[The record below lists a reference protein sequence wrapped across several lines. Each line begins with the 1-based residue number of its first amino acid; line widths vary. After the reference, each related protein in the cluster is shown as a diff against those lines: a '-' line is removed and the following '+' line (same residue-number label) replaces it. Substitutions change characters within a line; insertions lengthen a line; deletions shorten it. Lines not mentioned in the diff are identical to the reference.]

1 MPPRR
6 VGRPPLKRTSSG
18 RKSKKETLL
27 TSLSVFTTEEQETK
41 QNAEVVPSLSK
52 EQQEITQFALH
63 RPGAQRA
70 MQAITNPTES
80 RIGTLKLNKIN
91 RPGPV
96 WKHLGVVHTVDLPY
110 WFDSQ
115 LNDYNVKR
123 FTHTY
128 VVDIRWFGYPG
139 DSPND
144 LRARSFIVRWADRSP
159 LPPENRG
166 LLEKEKAPL
175 LRWEFGCRGICAITE
190 EAASEESESI
200 SQSEGEQEEEIS
212 HKVKKK
218 SRWNCPNHVY
228 IVVEVCANDLSLAHV
243 WQRGSHEDAVNL
255 KLLNWSHILRNEVQ
269 EAMRLCGARPMHI
282 MKDLVTR
289 FDYPTQQLLQ
299 RLDLP
304 VIKIT
309 TPFPSWRR
317 PMPQQIRNL
326 LPAAMRRLRLHV
338 DPFQGIKI
346 LVTKNPEDI
355 YQPHDFSKPNNISRF
370 TVAVSTDYALEDLLV
385 HGAHDG
391 IGADFSWRNKNE
403 NRAAMT
409 LLTVV
414 TEGGRMTP
422 GAALL
427 SPNVKKDTIKAWL
440 KETKK
445 KLMKRAKE
453 IVKDPKSVKHTDPA
467 IKKQIINKAKQ
478 MVETGKWLVAKWMI
492 DKCWPFLQAIKEID
506 PDFLILICQFHIV
519 TALVT
524 FTGDNGRVIGGP
536 PIPHGLKYHL
546 VYLFREFQRVCI
558 PEEVPAYK
566 ARFFARLEH
575 ACMTG
580 EVVEAPLSE
589 DEFEEWMGII
599 KKGGGEGGL
608 TALVPDKSTI
618 IDDEGGDEVMS
629 VSSVLTDAGNHAP
642 NPALARWL
650 SYVTDILLPPGVTRD
665 GSYNTNNW
673 TESAWLVFDK
683 TILNMRANKRI
694 DRLLLLIRA
703 YFFPMYEQWP
713 PEAKRIPREIEEMYA
728 LAYTLWDLG
737 FVQHREKRVYEVQ
750 EASKDGEAVLFVVD
764 LARPKCSPCA
774 QWEQTGKWCV
784 HMRAAIIYE
793 NNGSVREWQ
802 ALETII
808 QQRKPV
814 DILGHKASKG
824 KGKAQGKSRKVGSQL
839 DRWPSDTV
847 IQHQI
852 ERVFKELPPIDI
864 LEPNEQSHS
873 SSDESESSESTTV
886 SQEQNVRD
894 GFRSGYIDLGGR
906 PSNLRPLRPWRR
918 VAKRSHELRFNKKP
932 GRKGR
937 QRLDR
942 KRTSIFYRED
952 LLDRKVRMTRKTLT
966 MFKCTSLKAF
976 KEQLKQIIQSPT
988 KSKPAESFKKNP
1000 IKERSLSFSD
1010 LPEAEELLK
1019 LCNPSVASNKPLSP
1033 NLSRTRRVPSGSS
1046 KAKKNSEAIMSVQEA
1061 VYAAEDVVLYSDDL
1075 SRWNGSYLLRLEE
1088 MQTFAYLLNSLC
1100 KKLSKPYYFLISKS
1114 GITDGWQAQL
1124 AKELKDKTPD
1134 QFSSSTHEFYT
1145 SHKKN
1150 EYSHLFFFDL
1160 YNNHWT
1166 LVSYYLNV
1174 QPIQCVLYN
1183 SLETSDKGIDFI
1195 NQRPIARIAKSIT
1208 RGEPPNFH
1216 ANIQRAP
1223 SFSGLQKDGHSCGFW
1238 AILTALCKIFTISI
1252 KDSEGIK
1259 QLSLSELKDRLGSLW
1274 ISFIASKDGLPKEI
1288 LGEFISLL
1296 EEDDMK
1302 FWGIALGNYP
1312 DIIATR
1318 PSWMGQ
1324 YQAEQPLS
1332 DTIQT
1337 SATKGMIS
1345 RDLQITSKAMNI
1357 SCSFSSFDYPWQILE
1372 DPNADSIYA
1381 HLVASSD
1388 LNICV
1393 SSCFITHNDLP
1404 RLIKPTEWLNDE
1416 IVNAYLGLCQQ
1427 YRSSPRCYIMNSLN
1441 VAKMIGQP
1449 LIQPLRPPGR
1459 NRKFWV
1465 PRNVKFRDLSLLIL
1479 PWNTGNHWI
1488 CIAVFLRE
1496 CGIRIYDSLARH
1508 INNQHEE
1515 ILERVQYFLEND
1527 ITWRGIDFSD
1537 MWSENRKTY
1546 VEKRLLDCPQQGNN
1560 YDCGLYMLI
1569 FAWKILAGREPSQS
1583 NLGAVF
1589 NQQRAL
1595 DFRRSIAVCFGYH
1608 SSNICEDLSI
1618 TASIFTIA
1626 IEESKKE
1633 LKSRPQPGSTPI
1645 PLDQDILGSWSLMPL
1660 GEKKSRIWYP
1670 VQVIELDIANS
1681 SVTLSLPSEVM
1692 SSPKE
1697 SPSTHTFRMPLHE
1710 YKPHYIPA
1718 TKPSLLAYLR
1728 WPAVMYEGH
1737 FLDWDDGRPLT
1748 ETELQKL
1755 SPKNATFASLLQ
1767 RKGTIGA
1774 IVTVLI
1780 LGMEKDYGL
1789 RFHEVMKKWNK
1800 ACDDLKNHKPL
1811 GEIAFIFQDR
1821 FFRLLQLETRYL
1833 IRKIVATDLLQALK
1847 EKVKANSSGWLDGR
1861 WEIATIH
1868 GPGAALMACY
1878 VYGADLGVPT
1888 EEAAS
1893 LFLKNRIHRS
1903 PLLQEMAWTTIL
1915 TAAMPY
1921 LTVEKITE
1929 FTHKHQI
1936 SDSTLG
1942 IPKLLISPIAEEQ
1955 LVPAIAAQQAED
1967 TTQDIPSTIDTT
1979 VDYESLTV
1987 YSLSPAP

>member
-1 MPPRR
+1 
-6 VGRPPLKRTSSG
+6 
-18 RKSKKETLL
+18 
-27 TSLSVFTTEEQETK
+27 
-41 QNAEVVPSLSK
+41 
-52 EQQEITQFALH
+52 
-63 RPGAQRA
+63 
-70 MQAITNPTES
+70 
-80 RIGTLKLNKIN
+80 
-91 RPGPV
+91 
-96 WKHLGVVHTVDLPY
+96 
-110 WFDSQ
+110 
-115 LNDYNVKR
+115 
-123 FTHTY
+123 
-128 VVDIRWFGYPG
+128 
-139 DSPND
+139 
-144 LRARSFIVRWADRSP
+144 
-159 LPPENRG
+159 
-166 LLEKEKAPL
+166 
-175 LRWEFGCRGICAITE
+175 
-190 EAASEESESI
+190 
-200 SQSEGEQEEEIS
+200 
-212 HKVKKK
+212 
-218 SRWNCPNHVY
+218 
-228 IVVEVCANDLSLAHV
+228 
-243 WQRGSHEDAVNL
+243 
-255 KLLNWSHILRNEVQ
+255 
-269 EAMRLCGARPMHI
+269 
-282 MKDLVTR
+282 
-289 FDYPTQQLLQ
+289 
-299 RLDLP
+299 
-304 VIKIT
+304 
-309 TPFPSWRR
+309 
-317 PMPQQIRNL
+317 
-326 LPAAMRRLRLHV
+326 
-338 DPFQGIKI
+338 
-346 LVTKNPEDI
+346 
-355 YQPHDFSKPNNISRF
+355 
-370 TVAVSTDYALEDLLV
+370 
-385 HGAHDG
+385 
-391 IGADFSWRNKNE
+391 
-403 NRAAMT
+403 
-409 LLTVV
+409 
-414 TEGGRMTP
+414 
-422 GAALL
+422 
-427 SPNVKKDTIKAWL
+427 
-440 KETKK
+440 
-445 KLMKRAKE
+445 
-453 IVKDPKSVKHTDPA
+453 
-467 IKKQIINKAKQ
+467 
-478 MVETGKWLVAKWMI
+478 
-492 DKCWPFLQAIKEID
+492 
-506 PDFLILICQFHIV
+506 
-519 TALVT
+519 
-524 FTGDNGRVIGGP
+524 
-536 PIPHGLKYHL
+536 
-546 VYLFREFQRVCI
+546 
-558 PEEVPAYK
+558 
-566 ARFFARLEH
+566 
-575 ACMTG
+575 
-580 EVVEAPLSE
+580 
-589 DEFEEWMGII
+589 
-599 KKGGGEGGL
+599 
-608 TALVPDKSTI
+608 
-618 IDDEGGDEVMS
+618 
-629 VSSVLTDAGNHAP
+629 
-642 NPALARWL
+642 
-650 SYVTDILLPPGVTRD
+650 
-665 GSYNTNNW
+665 
-673 TESAWLVFDK
+673 
-683 TILNMRANKRI
+683 
-694 DRLLLLIRA
+694 
-703 YFFPMYEQWP
+703 MYEQWP

-784 HMRAAIIYE
+784 HIRAAIIYE

-808 QQRKPV
+808 QQCKPV

-824 KGKAQGKSRKVGSQL
+824 KGKAQGKSRKVGSQS

-852 ERVFKELPPIDI
+852 ERVFKELPPVDI

-932 GRKGR
+932 RRKGR

-952 LLDRKVRMTRKTLT
+952 LPDRKVRMTRKTLT

-976 KEQLKQIIQSPT
+976 TEQLKKINQSPT

-1000 IKERSLSFSD
+1000 IEERRLSFSD

-1046 KAKKNSEAIMSVQEA
+1046 KAKKNSEAIMSFQEA

-1088 MQTFAYLLNSLC
+1088 MQTFAYLVNLLC
-1100 KKLSKPYYFLISKS
+1100 KKLSKPHYFLISKS

-1134 QFSSSTHEFYT
+1134 QFSSFTHEFYT

-1160 YNNHWT
+1160 CYNHWT

-1195 NQRPIARIAKSIT
+1195 NQGRIARIAKSIT

-1216 ANIQRAP
+1216 ANIQWTTKRRALLR
-1223 SFSGLQKDGHSCGFW
+1223 FLGHSDSTMRNLHNFHQGFRMNQ
-1238 AILTALCKIFTISI
+1238 AVKPQRIEKI
-1252 KDSEGIK
+1252 
-1259 QLSLSELKDRLGSLW
+1259 
-1274 ISFIASKDGLPKEI
+1274 EI

-1296 EEDDMK
+1296 EEVDMK

-1393 SSCFITHNDLP
+1393 SSCFITHKDLP

-1441 VAKMIGQP
+1441 VAKMIGEP
-1449 LIQPLRPPGR
+1449 LIQPLRPPGH

-1465 PRNVKFRDLSLLIL
+1465 PRNVNFRDLSLLIL

-1496 CGIRIYDSLARH
+1496 CGIRIYGSLARH

-1527 ITWRGIDFSD
+1527 FTWRGIDFSD

-1569 FAWKILAGREPSQS
+1569 FAWEILAGREPSQS

-1608 SSNICEDLSI
+1608 SLSICEDLSI

-1633 LKSRPQPGSTPI
+1633 LKSRPQPCSTPI

-1660 GEKKSRIWYP
+1660 GEKKSLIWYP

-1681 SVTLSLPSEVM
+1681 SITLSLPSEVM

-1697 SPSTHTFRMPLHE
+1697 SPSTHTFKMPLHE

-1789 RFHEVMKKWNK
+1789 RLHGVMKKWNK
-1800 ACDDLKNHKPL
+1800 ACDDLKNHKPV
-1811 GEIAFIFQDR
+1811 GEIAFIFQDV

-1833 IRKIVATDLLQALK
+1833 ICKIVATDLLQALK
-1847 EKVKANSSGWLDGR
+1847 EKVKANPSGWLDGR

-1868 GPGAALMACY
+1868 GPEAALMACY
-1878 VYGADLGVPT
+1878 VYGADLGVPA

-1921 LTVEKITE
+1921 LTEY
-1929 FTHKHQI
+1929 Q
-1936 SDSTLG
+1936 
-1942 IPKLLISPIAEEQ
+1942 ISPIAEEQ

-1967 TTQDIPSTIDTT
+1967 TTQDIP
-1979 VDYESLTV
+1979 
-1987 YSLSPAP
+1987 